1 MVLIDLMGWENS
13 EESGIGFNS
22 DMINSRKTTVVKG
35 GYYFLLVLPSFT
47 PSSLGSC
54 NYMVIL
60 QFFLKMSI
68 GKPNLNQAKTETSKS
83 FTVTTTTTSTSSFLL
98 SSGDTCETIK

>member
-22 DMINSRKTTVVKG
+22 DMINSRKTAVKG
-35 GYYFLLVLPSFT
+35 GYYFLLILPSFT

-83 FTVTTTTTSTSSFLL
+83 FTVTTTTTSTFSFLL